1 METYQIL
8 AINPGST
15 STKIAVYKNEK
26 EFFSQAIEHPS
37 SDLKLFKKV
46 NDQFEF
52 RKKIIL
58 KALKDRNFVVKD
70 LSAIVGRGGL
80 LPPVKAGGYRVNT
93 AMKDLIWSGK
103 LSEHPS
109 NLGAVLADALA
120 SPLGIPAF
128 IYDGVSTDEMEDI
141 ARFTG
146 FPEIKIKSLSHA
158 LNAKAVS
165 RDYALERN
173 KTYPELNLIV
183 CHMGG
188 GISITA
194 HHQGRM
200 IDVIADDSGP
210 FSPERSGS
218 VPLLSFLDLI
228 DRFEKEDLKKRIRG
242 QGGLKAYLGSGDCR
256 EIEKRILAGDTFAR
270 DVYEAQA
277 YQIGKGIAAMSA
289 VLKGKIDG
297 ILLTGGMAHSKKI
310 IAMISQY
317 IAFIA
322 PIQVYPGEK
331 ELEALAMGGL
341 RLLRGQERP
350 HLFK

>member
-1 METYQIL
+1 MEEYHIL

-15 STKIAVYKNEK
+15 STKMAVYKNET
-26 EFFSQAIEHPS
+26 ELFSKSIDHAS
-37 SDLKLFKKV
+37 SDLEIFKRV

-58 KALKDRNFVVKD
+58 KSLSDQDFSLKH

-80 LPPVKAGGYRVNT
+80 LPPIKAGGYRVN
-93 AMKDLIWSGK
+93 AKMKELIWTGK
-103 LSEHPS
+103 LSDHPS
-109 NLGAVLADALA
+109 NLGAILADALA

-141 ARFTG
+141 ARFSG

-158 LNAKAVS
+158 LNSKAVG
-165 RDYALERN
+165 RKHALERN
-173 KTYPELNLIV
+173 KDYTDLNLIV
-183 CHMGG
+183 AHLGG

-194 HHQGRM
+194 HRRGRI

-218 VPLLSFLDLI
+218 VPLLSFLELMATYK
-228 DRFEKEDLKKRIRG
+228 KEDIKKRIRG
-242 QGGLKAYLGSGDCR
+242 QGGLKAYLGTSDCR

-277 YQIGKGIAAMSA
+277 YQIGKAIGAISA
-289 VLKGKIDG
+289 VLKGEIDG
-297 ILLTGGMAHSKKI
+297 ILLTGGMAYSQKMVR
-310 IAMISQY
+310 MIRQY
-317 IAFIA
+317 IDFIG
-322 PIQVYPGEK
+322 PVYLYPGEK
-331 ELEALAMGGL
+331 ELEALALGAL
-341 RLLRGQERP
+341 RLVRGQERP

>member
-15 STKIAVYKNEK
+15 STKVAVYKNK
-26 EFFSQAIEHPS
+26 EELFSRAIEHS
-37 SDLKLFKKV
+37 NSDLKFFNGV

-58 KALKDRNFVVKD
+58 KVLNDHNLVLKD

-80 LPPVKAGGYRVNT
+80 LPPLKAGGYRVNAT
-93 AMKDLIWSGK
+93 MKDLIWSGK

-141 ARFTG
+141 ARFSG
-146 FPEIKIKSLSHA
+146 FPEVKIKSLSHT

-165 RDYALERN
+165 REYALERN
-173 KTYPELNLIV
+173 KAYSDLNLIV

-194 HHQGRM
+194 HHKGRM
-200 IDVIADDSGP
+200 VDVIADDSGP

-228 DRFEKEDLKKRIRG
+228 DRFEKEELKKRIRG
-242 QGGLKAYLGSGDCR
+242 QGGLKAYLGTGDCR

-270 DVYEAQA
+270 DLYQAQA
-277 YQIGKGIAAMSA
+277 YQIGKAIAAMSA

-297 ILLTGGMAHSKKI
+297 ILLTGGMAHSKKM

-331 ELEALAMGGL
+331 ELEALVLGGL
-341 RLLRGQERP
+341 RLLRGQESP